1 MDDSDT
7 TVSNYEMAPPP
18 QPVKRFG
25 LGLRSVLQLIFG
37 LLSLA
42 FIYFL
47 TINYHTR
54 RDLTENQQF
63 SLSEATQ
70 NLLSSEKIQERE
82 EPVKL
87 IAAIRRTSPHFS
99 RLRPVIDEYERL
111 SDGKVAVEYV
121 DPIRDGNRALEVQNN
136 YGDLLADKLFE
147 EDILII
153 DARSGAAANSV
164 EPTAA
169 VASHLRYLPVSE
181 MLVSRNDTNKQRR
194 VVGYQDEDLISSMI
208 QSAVEGQPRIMYLV
222 EDKSELEITTS
233 GSPLRVITEALLKQ
247 NILLRSLKISQVD
260 AIPED
265 AEGVVIVAPE
275 YDFEPKE
282 IDVLKN
288 YWNRPASS
296 IIAYLTPT
304 SRPLNLNAFF
314 RQNGVSPRDD
324 RIIRTRNGRTE
335 SQVMATFTADPGLGI
350 NGSLSLKSVAFD
362 GRVGSLEVREGAEDL
377 AAKRILA
384 YSLIETAQGFWGETS
399 YKKPDPKYD
408 EDSDNSG
415 PLSIGAAVIRGNAN
429 ADETAPNISKMVVLS
444 TSDFLD
450 PQRLGNEQLDF
461 IKNSTHWLLGRE
473 ELIGIGPRGIQLRR
487 LNLIKEDVAFVTDI
501 IIFFIPAGF
510 FLVAMFV
517 WNARRA

>member
-1 MDDSDT
+1 
-7 TVSNYEMAPPP
+7 
-18 QPVKRFG
+18 
-25 LGLRSVLQLIFG
+25 
-37 LLSLA
+37 
-42 FIYFL
+42 
-47 TINYHTR
+47 
-54 RDLTENQQF
+54 
-63 SLSEATQ
+63 
-70 NLLSSEKIQERE
+70 
-82 EPVKL
+82 
-87 IAAIRRTSPHFS
+87 
-99 RLRPVIDEYERL
+99 
-111 SDGKVAVEYV
+111 
-121 DPIRDGNRALEVQNN
+121 
-136 YGDLLADKLFE
+136 
-147 EDILII
+147 
-153 DARSGAAANSV
+153 
-164 EPTAA
+164 
-169 VASHLRYLPVSE
+169 
-181 MLVSRNDTNKQRR
+181 
-194 VVGYQDEDLISSMI
+194 VGYQDEDLISSMI